1 VIVINI
7 KPPSSYYMELITE
20 FPPRPITNEA
30 ELVATQERINV
41 VLDKRKITQDDRD
54 YLKILGMLVYEYEEE
69 HEPPMPTLKGI
80 GLLKALMEESH
91 LQSNDLIPLLGDE
104 VVIAE
109 ILNAERLLT
118 QSQIAQLAEFFHISP
133 ASF

>member
-1 VIVINI
+1 MTTGI
-7 KPPSSYYMELITE
+7 KTPSSYYMELITE

-30 ELVATQERINV
+30 EFIATQERINF

-80 GLLKALMEESH
+80 DLLKALLEESH
-91 LQSNDLIPLLGDE
+91 LQSNDLVPLLGDE

-109 ILNAERLLT
+109 IMNAERPLT
-118 QSQIAQLAEFFHISP
+118 QSQITQLAEFFHISP

>member
-1 VIVINI
+1 MTTGI
-7 KPPSSYYMELITE
+7 KTPSSYYMELITE
-20 FPPRPITNEA
+20 FPPRPVTNEA
-30 ELVATQERINV
+30 EFIATQERINFI
-41 VLDKRKITQDDRD
+41 LDKRKITQDDRD

-80 GLLKALMEESH
+80 DLLKALLEESH
-91 LQSNDLIPLLGDE
+91 LQSNDLSPLLGDE

-109 ILNAERLLT
+109 IMNAERPLT
-118 QSQIAQLAEFFHISP
+118 QSQITQLAEFFHVSP